1 MAKEQSTYDKIE
13 LVLFKGHEEI
23 AGTLSP
29 RELAQKDR
37 WMLCVSKKIA
47 DPIILD
53 SELVNFLT
61 TGCGGVCEYVSPAT
75 AYRDIAAINRLVG
88 NVSLA
93 SKNWYRHMII
103 ESSKKGIEIAK
114 SQNDAKGIAA
124 NTDKIGKYTRADKDD
139 EAFDYGS
146 MIPPSFEPSDDVT
159 LLGDDFVSIPNLE
172 EVRKEFRDR
181 FKNDK
186 SIMNA
191 EYEEVVVD
199 GSESK

>member
-1 MAKEQSTYDKIE
+1 MAKEQSTYEKIE

-23 AGTLSP
+23 QDTLTP
-29 RELAQKDR
+29 RELAQKNR
-37 WMLCVSKKIA
+37 WMLCVSKKLA

-61 TGCGGVCEYVSPAT
+61 TGCGGVCEYVSMAT
-75 AYRDIAAINRLVG
+75 AYRDIASINRLVG
-88 NVSLA
+88 NISLA
-93 SKNWYRHMII
+93 SKDWYRHLII
-103 ESSKKGIEIAK
+103 EASKDGIRIAK
-114 SQNDAKGIAA
+114 TACDAKGIAA
-124 NTDKIGKYTRADKDD
+124 NTDKIGKYTMLNKEDD
-139 EAFDYGS
+139 MFNYDS
-146 MIPPSFEPSDDVT
+146 MVPPSFEPSDDVT
-159 LLGDDFVSIPNLE
+159 LLGDEFESIPNLE
-172 EVRKEFRDR
+172 EVRKEFRAR